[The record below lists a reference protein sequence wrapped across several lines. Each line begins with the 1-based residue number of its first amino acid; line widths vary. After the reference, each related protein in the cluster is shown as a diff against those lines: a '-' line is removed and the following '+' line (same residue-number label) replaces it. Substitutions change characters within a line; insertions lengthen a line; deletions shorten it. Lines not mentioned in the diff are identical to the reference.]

1 MKSFLNTFRVNHAL
15 VSGCLAALL
24 PPALVVSKA
33 TWRLVSSLDQILSQW
48 IKTLL
53 FLRICLLNKD
63 IYLNPFFKTINIC
76 VKIENVLLRQTWGSV
91 FTFPACKRLRGEG
104 YCGCEA
110 SLRDTLTVVVDQS
123 YRVRLSLIIKLN
135 LKDTPR
141 PFIFLSFIQLLNSN
155 ILLSS
160 YSTLEKIIV
169 LSQITDRPR
178 NIENTKVSAKS
189 SPNHRHYE
197 TLAGSI

>member
-1 MKSFLNTFRVNHAL
+1 M
-15 VSGCLAALL
+15 
-24 PPALVVSKA
+24 
-33 TWRLVSSLDQILSQW
+33 
-48 IKTLL
+48 
-53 FLRICLLNKD
+53 
-63 IYLNPFFKTINIC
+63 
-76 VKIENVLLRQTWGSV
+76 
-91 FTFPACKRLRGEG
+91 
-104 YCGCEA
+104 
-110 SLRDTLTVVVDQS
+110 VDQS

-178 NIENTKVSAKS
+178 NIENTEVSAKS
-189 SPNHRHYE
+189 SPNH
-197 TLAGSI
+197 